1 MGHIHT
7 FWRSRS
13 NKTRM
18 KESSD
23 WRIALNRLD
32 PFIKRKFEEIDLI
45 QWECSGTL
53 EISVKDLGN

>member
-23 WRIALNRLD
+23 WRIGFNRLD
-32 PFIKRKFEEIDLI
+32 PFIKRKV
-45 QWECSGTL
+45 W
-53 EISVKDLGN
+53 GNRFNSMRVFWNFGN